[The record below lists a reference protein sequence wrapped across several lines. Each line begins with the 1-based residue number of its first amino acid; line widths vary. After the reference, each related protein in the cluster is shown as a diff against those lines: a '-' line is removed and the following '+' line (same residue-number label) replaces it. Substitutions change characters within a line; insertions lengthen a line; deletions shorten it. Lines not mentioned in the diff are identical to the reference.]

1 MVELVVFACLIA
13 QPQHCESFHIP
24 FGARDGDADLRVAIA
39 DQGAAKWAGEHPQ
52 WIVKTIELRHAQ
64 GVIRQWARS

>member
-24 FGARDGDADLRVAIA
+24 FDREMATPTCVWQSQIN
-39 DQGAAKWAGEHPQ
+39 AAKWAGEHPQ
-52 WIVKTIELRHAQ
+52 WIVKRLSCDMPKA
-64 GVIRQWARS
+64 